1 MKFVLATVGILAV
14 AGLVT
19 GVLPWEVLLMLSLF
33 VVLASAAVTGVG
45 QRNRVRAL
53 RRAIFLND
61 SLIGYH
67 ETLSEL
73 DRDDAPRS
81 PNA

>member
-1 MKFVLATVGILAV
+1 MKFVLATVGVLAV
-14 AGLVT
+14 VALVT

-33 VVLASAAVTGVG
+33 VVLAGAAVAGAG

-73 DRDDAPRS
+73 DRDDGPRS
-81 PNA
+81 PDA